1 MVNNFFDFVTNVLF
15 EKKKIEVDI
24 TTSQLYSPFIV
35 NRYVTF
41 ADPKFAHLINNS
53 LNRYGSVFNI
63 SADHYNF
70 IHALIPKGKRK
81 YINYTKKVK
90 KDKKIHEKVCKQYQ
104 LSQREVDLYL
114 QTFKI
119 NIKKYE

>member
-15 EKKKIEVDI
+15 EKKKIDVDI

-35 NRYVTF
+35 KREVTF

-53 LNRYGSVFNI
+53 LNLYGSVFNI
-63 SADHYNF
+63 NVDHYNF
-70 IHALIPKGKRK
+70 IHALIPKIKRK

-90 KDKKIHEKVCKQYQ
+90 RDKKLHEKVCRQYEM
-104 LSQREVDLYL
+104 SQREVDLYL